1 MSDQDQGFTVK
12 DRRFFTDEGDPR
24 PEEPEA
30 PRQAAQPAQPAPEP
44 GPEEPPEPQERPAG
58 GQGNQFQLPPVD
70 FSGLILSLS
79 HTAALHLGLIPDPHA
94 DETHFEPAL
103 ARHAIDT
110 IAMLKEK
117 TQGNL
122 TQDEERLITGAL
134 TELRLAYVQLTK

>member
-1 MSDQDQGFTVK
+1 MSEQDQGFTVK
-12 DRRFFTDEGDPR
+12 DRRIFSEDGEPRQDEPETGAGRPAAEAAQEKPR
-24 PEEPEA
+24 PRAGESQAGPEA
-30 PRQAAQPAQPAPEP
+30 PRH
-44 GPEEPPEPQERPAG
+44 
-58 GQGNQFQLPPVD
+58 QLPPVD
-70 FSGLILSLS
+70 FGGLILSLS
-79 HTAALHLGLIPDPHA
+79 HTAALHLGLIPDAHDGQA
-94 DETHFEPAL
+94 HFEPAL